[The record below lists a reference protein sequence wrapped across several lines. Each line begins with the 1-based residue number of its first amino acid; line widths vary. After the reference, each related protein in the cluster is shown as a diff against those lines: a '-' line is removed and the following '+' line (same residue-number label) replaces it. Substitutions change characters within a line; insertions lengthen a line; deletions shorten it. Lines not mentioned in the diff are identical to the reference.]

1 MAIATLGRTHNF
13 GAIVEGVLLSLKDY
27 SGITFYCSGDD
38 TFTLASA
45 ATYDGDTTDLAT
57 ITDYVTN
64 ASTAGADQWVDA
76 TQAAADNVVIASGMA
91 GFFVDAADLPAGAQ
105 YVSVTHGSAGLV
117 YAVLGDLLP
126 GRDPA
131 KLRPI
136 SGANS

>member
-91 GFFVDAADLPAGAQ
+91 GFFVDASDLPAGAQ
-105 YVSVTHGSAGLV
+105 YVSVTHSSAGLV